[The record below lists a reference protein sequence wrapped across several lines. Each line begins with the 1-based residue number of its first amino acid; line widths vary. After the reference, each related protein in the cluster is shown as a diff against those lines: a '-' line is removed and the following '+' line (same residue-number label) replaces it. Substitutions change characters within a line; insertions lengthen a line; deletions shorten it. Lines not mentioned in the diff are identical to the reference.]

1 MSSFQMFLLAKNVRF
16 SRRTLVPVFQRL
28 LSLNVLSGHKE
39 IRTLECHN
47 GEKVCVH
54 VILVKRAI
62 CTLSLKCLFAIRYEI

>member
-62 CTLSLKCLFAIRYEI
+62 CTLSLQCLFAMMYEI